1 MTGTKYKKN
10 YSPLKKKSKTR
21 ERMQYY
27 KVYFEGEEEEFAH
40 RINIRTIHTHS
51 YNDRWGKIHV
61 KDTFVKNE

>member
-1 MTGTKYKKN
+1 
-10 YSPLKKKSKTR
+10 
-21 ERMQYY
+21 MQYY
-27 KVYFEGEEEEFAH
+27 KVYFEGEEEEFAR

>member
-1 MTGTKYKKN
+1 M
-10 YSPLKKKSKTR
+10 KKKSKTR